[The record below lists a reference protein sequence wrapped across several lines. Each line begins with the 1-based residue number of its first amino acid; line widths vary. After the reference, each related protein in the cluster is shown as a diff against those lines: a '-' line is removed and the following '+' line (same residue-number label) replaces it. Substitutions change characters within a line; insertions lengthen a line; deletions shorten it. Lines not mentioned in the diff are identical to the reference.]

1 MKYGFDLF
9 GRYAG
14 LYVSRQI
21 GDDIKM
27 GLSRMANMLAT
38 VPNVDYRTPEAPL
51 TDLGIVDAG

>member
-21 GDDIKM
+21 GDDIKL
-27 GLSRMANMLAT
+27 GLSRIANMLAS
-38 VPNVDYRTPEAPL
+38 VPNVDYRTPEAR
-51 TDLGIVDAG
+51 